1 MENKE
6 HNQKIG
12 FYFSKNR
19 RKFDEYRQR
28 CGHDNKIQIKEVRF
42 IDACNQLLS
51 TKEIDKVFSVIGAGK
66 EATVILAQES
76 KTNDLVCAKVYRYF
90 TSTIRKRLKGT
101 KHITKSGMA
110 SIVAK
115 QEYWNLVELY
125 NAKIPVP
132 KPRYLI
138 DNIVVMDFINLQDN
152 INQPA
157 PLLSEIDISYYDDPE
172 EVLYESIDILARMF
186 LDAKF
191 IHGDY
196 SDHNLMVTETGLVTM
211 DVSQSVPYNEKTFIN
226 TPTRIKIDKAMRL
239 LKADL
244 NNLINSFKKYRIT
257 IDCEVVCQE
266 IVDDLPEKLQNFLKE
281 SNKMNYFSHYAHER
295 YNAKEA
301 YRRDSV
307 NKLTGKK
314 YQKKKW

>member
-28 CGHDNKIQIKEVRF
+28 CGHDNKVLIKEVTF

-66 EATVILAQES
+66 EATVLLAQDS

-90 TSTIRKRLKGT
+90 TSTIQKRLQGT

-110 SIVAK
+110 AIAAK
-115 QEYWNLVELY
+115 QEYYNLLELY

-132 KPRYLI
+132 KPRYFI
-138 DNIVVMDFINLQDN
+138 NNIVIMDFINLQEN
-152 INQPA
+152 IYQPA
-157 PLLSEIDISYYDDPE
+157 PLLSEIDIRSYHDPE
-172 EVLYESIDILARMF
+172 EVLYESIDILAKMF
-186 LDAKF
+186 LEAKF

-196 SDHNLMVTETGLVTM
+196 SDHNLMATEDGLVTM
-211 DVSQSVPYNEKTFIN
+211 DVSQSVLYNEKTFVN
-226 TPTRIKIDKAMRL
+226 TPTRIKIDKAVYRL
-239 LKADL
+239 
-244 NNLINSFKKYRIT
+244 
-257 IDCEVVCQE
+257 
-266 IVDDLPEKLQNFLKE
+266 
-281 SNKMNYFSHYAHER
+281 
-295 YNAKEA
+295 
-301 YRRDSV
+301 
-307 NKLTGKK
+307 
-314 YQKKKW
+314 